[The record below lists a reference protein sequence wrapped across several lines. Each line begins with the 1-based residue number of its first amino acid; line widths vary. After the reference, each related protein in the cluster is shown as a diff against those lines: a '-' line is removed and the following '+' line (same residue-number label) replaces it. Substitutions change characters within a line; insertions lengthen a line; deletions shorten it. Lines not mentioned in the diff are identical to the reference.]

1 LPEADFA
8 AAWSAFALPP
18 QRVSDNA
25 PTSLSLAHRR
35 VSRCG
40 CRRSSRQRQAR
51 NRPRRTPCRR
61 VIGTLVETETIT
73 VGEGQKNSLAYT
85 LIE

>member
-1 LPEADFA
+1 
-8 AAWSAFALPP
+8 
-18 QRVSDNA
+18 
-25 PTSLSLAHRR
+25 
-35 VSRCG
+35 
-40 CRRSSRQRQAR
+40 
-51 NRPRRTPCRR
+51 